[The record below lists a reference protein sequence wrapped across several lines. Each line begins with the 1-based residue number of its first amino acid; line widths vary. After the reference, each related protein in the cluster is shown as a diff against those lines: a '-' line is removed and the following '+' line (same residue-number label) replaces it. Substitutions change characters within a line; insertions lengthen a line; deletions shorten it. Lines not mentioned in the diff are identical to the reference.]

1 MEHDAKMLASLK
13 SVENKFDGPLTL
25 LDRAM
30 RLWDGLRSPAV
41 TFPGATSLGEQVAN
55 AMHRIGTDR
64 LRHIQAEITELTRGL
79 PEPVAFLDPPV
90 ARIENGRCGGFQIAG
105 QPIAVVPN
113 QSFVYIDRTLGTL
126 TELIAENTSD
136 APAFAL
142 FLIGQVHYRAG
153 VPAHITVSDEK
164 GATLLELGMGAEWLL
179 TSPCVRTLKLTAGQ
193 NRCLVV
199 IVAERKFSVYCDGV
213 KVASGPVGE
222 GACRRAKLSVHPRLA
237 PAGDMMIYH
246 LSAWALSNAEAAA
259 LADRFEEPGSH
270 VAEALLS
277 APFTE
282 QAADDLARLC
292 HNLDGLKLK
301 PDAGQLQ
308 WIRQATDYFISQ
320 NSDFFIADLA
330 SRLPDA
336 DGLEITRAAD
346 RAHGDRVV
354 AVKDLTVELSRN
366 PSEERR
372 LHRLIKSK
380 RETFRA
386 VDQVNFELN
395 KGDVLGIIGHNG
407 AGKSTL
413 LRALCGLIDP
423 VAGRI
428 EIVNQFLL
436 LRPGIGMRD
445 ELTGRENI
453 TSMAFYLGLGLQE
466 ANALSDDIVSFSEL
480 GDHIDKPV
488 KYYSDGM
495 RARLVFSIATSFAPD
510 VLFLDE
516 LLGAGDIGF
525 QEKAQARLRSFLT
538 KVGTVIIVTHA
549 VDFVL
554 QSCTKGLL
562 MHGGRQVYFGSP
574 EETVARYL
582 LLLEE

>member
-1 MEHDAKMLASLK
+1 MSNE
-13 SVENKFDGPLTL
+13 E
-25 LDRAM
+25 
-30 RLWDGLRSPAV
+30 
-41 TFPGATSLGEQVAN
+41 
-55 AMHRIGTDR
+55 
-64 LRHIQAEITELTRGL
+64 
-79 PEPVAFLDPPV
+79 
-90 ARIENGRCGGFQIAG
+90 
-105 QPIAVVPN
+105 
-113 QSFVYIDRTLGTL
+113 
-126 TELIAENTSD
+126 
-136 APAFAL
+136 
-142 FLIGQVHYRAG
+142 
-153 VPAHITVSDEK
+153 
-164 GATLLELGMGAEWLL
+164 GATLLELGLGSEWLL
-179 TSPCVRTLKLTAGQ
+179 TSPRVRTLKLTPGQ

-199 IVAERKFSVYCDGV
+199 IIADRKFSVYCDGV
-213 KVASGPVGE
+213 QVASGPVGE
-222 GACRRAKLSVHPRLA
+222 GTCRRIKLSVHPQLA
-237 PAGDMMIYH
+237 PAGDLMLYH
-246 LSAWALSNAEAAA
+246 LSAWALSTSEAAT
-259 LADRFEEPGSH
+259 LAARFEEPGDQ
-270 VAEALLS
+270 VVDALLS

-282 QAADDLARLC
+282 EAANDLGLLC

-301 PDAGQLQ
+301 PDARQLQ
-308 WIRQATDYFISQ
+308 WIGQAADYFIRQ
-320 NSDFFIADLA
+320 NSDFYLADLA
-330 SRLPDA
+330 SRLPEADA
-336 DGLEITRAAD
+336 LRITRAAE
-346 RAHGDRVV
+346 RAHGARVV

-366 PSEERR
+366 PAEERR
-372 LHRLIKSK
+372 LHNLIKRNRK
-380 RETFRA
+380 QETFRA
-386 VDQVNFELN
+386 VDQVSFELN

-423 VAGRI
+423 SAGRI

-453 TSMAFYLGLGLQE
+453 TSMAFYLGLGLKE
-466 ANALSDDIVSFSEL
+466 ANSLSEDIITFSEL
-480 GDHIDKPV
+480 GTHIDKPV

-495 RARLVFSIATSFAPD
+495 RARLVFSIATSFAPE

-538 KVGTVIIVTHA
+538 KVGTVVIVTHA

-562 MHGGRQVYFGSP
+562 MHHGRQVYFGSP